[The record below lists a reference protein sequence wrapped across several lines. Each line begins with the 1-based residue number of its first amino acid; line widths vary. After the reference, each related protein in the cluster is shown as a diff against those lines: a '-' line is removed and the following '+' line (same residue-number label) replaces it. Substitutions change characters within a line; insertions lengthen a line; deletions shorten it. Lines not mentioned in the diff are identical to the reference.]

1 MKHREVQEIHS
12 KFRQY
17 IWDQMKKLFDFHM
30 NGRKLLINETEMR
43 QLISM
48 MVKNFNLADI
58 DYLLDYLGMM

>member
-1 MKHREVQEIHS
+1 
-12 KFRQY
+12 
-17 IWDQMKKLFDFHM
+17 MKKLFDFHM
-30 NGRKLLINETEMR
+30 NGRKLLMNETEMR